1 MQHPLVRLELQG
13 FKSFAESTTLDLPGR
28 LTGVVG
34 PNGSGKSNIV
44 DALRWVL
51 GERSAHELRGEGAE
65 QLIFAGSERRPRAS
79 LTRVAAVFRND
90 SRFFPIDAD
99 EVILERRVAREGTS
113 QMYLNGAEV
122 KLADIA
128 ELLARARLGPRSFAI
143 VGQGEA
149 DLFVRATPEERRA
162 LIEELLGLNEFRIK
176 KRRSERRLVKSRANM
191 EAVSAQVKELEPHL
205 GFLRRQKRKWERR
218 DAMAREL
225 AELAASY
232 FGGRLS
238 VLQTERGAAEEEE
251 RALNEELKAQETA
264 IRTLERDMRDAERD
278 LDAAASPRRVSA
290 HTLLETVRAFVQ
302 DAERALKAGAE
313 RAAAYL
319 AEWVRR
325 FEELTKSGVPAARAP
340 LTHFKETVS
349 GLEAARAKAHDIERR
364 AQEARFALTKVGMK
378 EEELAREMEGFGVK
392 RHDIAL
398 STPGSAG
405 SAEEMRRKM
414 LRLEAQLAALGDVDE
429 AVMREAEETEER
441 HAFLTR
447 EMRDLEESS
456 QNLYELI
463 RELDRRIHGDFR
475 AAFQNINRSF
485 GSYFQMMFG
494 GGKAKLEL
502 VGEGDESGV
511 ELTLTVPKKRSH
523 GTEMLSG
530 GERTLVS
537 LAALFA
543 LISVSPP
550 PFLALDEI
558 DAALDEANAGRFAR
572 LLREFSAAAQFV
584 IVTHN
589 RITIDAMEVLYGV
602 TMEEGVSRV
611 LSMKVD

>member
-191 EAVSAQVKELEPHL
+191 EAVSAQVRELEPHL

-218 DAMAREL
+218 DAMVREL

-238 VLQTERGAAEEEE
+238 VLQTERGAAE
-251 RALNEELKAQETA
+251 
-264 IRTLERDMRDAERD
+264 
-278 LDAAASPRRVSA
+278 
-290 HTLLETVRAFVQ
+290 
-302 DAERALKAGAE
+302 
-313 RAAAYL
+313 
-319 AEWVRR
+319 
-325 FEELTKSGVPAARAP
+325 
-340 LTHFKETVS
+340 
-349 GLEAARAKAHDIERR
+349 
-364 AQEARFALTKVGMK
+364 